1 MTDWS
6 LIRSFHA
13 VAETGSLS
21 AAARRL
27 GMSQPSLGR
36 HIQALETELGI
47 TLFQRGRRG
56 YALSEEGARLFAR
69 ASDMSTAAD
78 GFARLATGRAEKLA
92 GTVRISA
99 SEIVAAYV
107 LPDIL
112 APLRRAEPAIE
123 AEIVASN
130 AVENLLRRDADIA
143 IRMVEPSQLDLVAR
157 KIADLPLCACAATT
171 YLDRRGRPGSPQD
184 LIDHDLVGYDRG
196 LDLITGFRGFGVEI
210 DRHAFSVRTDNQI
223 VFWELVKAGIGIG
236 FAQRGL
242 ARRTAGIEIV
252 LAEMKLPV
260 LPMWLAM
267 HRDVR
272 TSPRI
277 RRVADHLHDRLKAYA
292 MTF

>member
-1 MTDWS
+1 MPDWS

-27 GMSQPSLGR
+27 AMSQPSLGR
-36 HIQALETELGI
+36 HIQALEAELGI

-69 ASDMSTAAD
+69 ASEMNAAAD
-78 GFARLATGRAEKLA
+78 GFARLATGSGEALA
-92 GTVRISA
+92 GTVRVSA

-107 LPDIL
+107 LPQVL
-112 APLRRAEPAIE
+112 APLRRAETAIE
-123 AEIVASN
+123 IEIVASN
-130 AVENLLRRDADIA
+130 TVENLLRRDADIA

-157 KIADLPLCACAATT
+157 KIADLPLCACASLE
-171 YLDRRGRPGSPQD
+171 YLDRRSRPETPED

-196 LDLITGFRGFGVEI
+196 LDLIAGFRGFGVEI
-210 DRHAFSVRTDNQI
+210 DRHAFGVRTDSQI
-223 VFWELVKAGIGIG
+223 VFWELVKAGLGIG

-242 ARRTAGIEIV
+242 VRRTDGVEII
-252 LAEMKLPV
+252 LDGMTLPV

-277 RRVADHLHDRLKAYA
+277 RRVADHLHESLKTYA

>member
-69 ASDMSTAAD
+69 SSEMNAAAD
-78 GFARLATGRAEKLA
+78 GFARLATGRAERLA

-107 LPDIL
+107 LPEIIE
-112 APLRRAEPAIE
+112 PLRRSEPAIE
-123 AEIVASN
+123 MELVASN

-196 LDLITGFRGFGVEI
+196 LDLITGFHGFGVEI

>member
-1 MTDWS
+1 MPDWS

-36 HIQALETELGI
+36 HIQALEAELGI

-56 YALSEEGARLFAR
+56 YALSEEGGRLYAR
-69 ASDMSTAAD
+69 ASEMNAAAD
-78 GFARLATGRAEKLA
+78 GFARLATGSREALA

-112 APLRRAEPAIE
+112 APLRLSEPAIE
-123 AEIVASN
+123 IEIVASN
-130 AVENLLRRDADIA
+130 TVENLLRRDADIA

-157 KIADLPLCACAATT
+157 KIADLPLCACAATD
-171 YLDRRGRPGSPQD
+171 YLDRRGRPGNPEA

-196 LDLITGFRGFGVEI
+196 LDLIAGFRGFGVEI
-210 DRHAFSVRTDNQI
+210 DRHAFGVRTDNQI
-223 VFWELVKAGIGIG
+223 VFWELVKAGLGIG
-236 FAQRGL
+236 FAQKGL
-242 ARRTAGIEIV
+242 VRRTPGVEII
-252 LAEMKLPV
+252 LADMPLPV

-277 RRVADHLHDRLKAYA
+277 RRVADLLHERLKVYA
-292 MTF
+292 ATS

>member
-1 MTDWS
+1 MPDWS

-36 HIQALETELGI
+36 HIQALEAELGMK
-47 TLFQRGRRG
+47 LFQRGPRG
-56 YALSEEGARLFAR
+56 YELTDDGTRLFAR
-69 ASDMSTAAD
+69 ASQMNDAAD
-78 GFARLATGRAEKLA
+78 GFARLATGTAEA
-92 GTVRISA
+92 VTGTVRVSA

-112 APLRRAEPAIE
+112 EPLRRSEPAIE
-123 AEIVASN
+123 IEIVASN

-157 KIADLPLCACAATT
+157 KVADLSLCACASTT
-171 YLDRRGRPGSPQD
+171 YLDRRGRPATPEA
-184 LIDHDLVGYDRG
+184 LIEHDLVGYDRG
-196 LDLITGFRGFGVEI
+196 LDLIAGFRGFGVEI
-210 DRHAFSVRTDNQI
+210 DRHAFGVRTDNQI
-223 VFWELVKAGIGIG
+223 VFWELVKAGLGIG
-236 FAQRGL
+236 FAQKGL
-242 ARRTAGIEIV
+242 VHRTPGVEIILAGM
-252 LAEMKLPV
+252 ALPV

-277 RRVADHLHDRLKAYA
+277 RRVADHLHEKLKAYA
-292 MTF
+292 ATF